1 MITSHFSHISHS
13 LYRQTGNLPFLIPM
27 HCYKDSKSIINLIRH
42 SLQSVDIT
50 SRKFTFIKSRDT
62 SSSPWH
68 KFITVLQWHWCNLRQ
83 NCSDQSRSVKKKE
96 KDLSDEHHLIMQR
109 AKVLHSSFRSYYHSY
124 NFSWKTWKLKKIS
137 SLIEI
142 KTITRQDVKC
152 FWAK

>member
-1 MITSHFSHISHS
+1 MITNHFSHISHS

-68 KFITVLQWHWCNLRQ
+68 KFITVLQRHWCNLRQ
-83 NCSDQSRSVKKKE
+83 NCSDQSRSVKEERKRPQWWTSPYNAKNKFLPKFSIPVFVRITIHITFHE
-96 KDLSDEHHLIMQR
+96 KLENLR
-109 AKVLHSSFRSYYHSY
+109 KFLH
-124 NFSWKTWKLKKIS
+124 
-137 SLIEI
+137 
-142 KTITRQDVKC
+142 
-152 FWAK
+152 

>member
-1 MITSHFSHISHS
+1 MITNHFSHNSHS
-13 LYRQTGNLPFLIPM
+13 LYSQTGNLPFLIPM

-83 NCSDQSRSVKKKE
+83 NCSDQSRSVKEERKRPQWWTSPYNAKNKFLPKFSIPVFVRITIHITFHE
-96 KDLSDEHHLIMQR
+96 KLENLR
-109 AKVLHSSFRSYYHSY
+109 KFLH
-124 NFSWKTWKLKKIS
+124 
-137 SLIEI
+137 
-142 KTITRQDVKC
+142 
-152 FWAK
+152 